1 MRSITLI
8 RTDINTEEININCTD
23 EVLIG
28 RGPLLQCNEK
38 RISRKHGLLKLTE
51 DGSLILEAMHNNPC
65 FHKNRNTSLEAPL
78 FKGQTVKLKTGD
90 QFGLLQD
97 SFWYRVLVPEPKITK
112 NILEQNA
119 LEVPADTTKGP
130 HIPVADNPSCVTVTN
145 EPSDVAA
152 HGPSPVKRKLP
163 AWMSKY
169 QEKIARNVS
178 PKKLKTER
186 NPTPNTSALKAL
198 KATHKLPPSCSV
210 LSLLPPIPLYTQLL
224 EISGHIVSPSHSG
237 LPHSSMSAMNALN
250 RSSSLL
256 VVLHVF
262 EAYKI
267 TGHTMMYALI
277 FVLMEIP
284 LELNKITNES
294 AGTSEAKKSNAK
306 KNQRVQSKAHQMSQ
320 SGDEETSMTAFDGH
334 EVKKEQDA
342 QSKVN
347 KPSDDI
353 LTEGGSNV
361 EERKDQP
368 TLHQMSDDDDDGKLS
383 SDNVVKEQTIVSANV
398 HQLSDDDDD
407 HVDKLSLENGQQ
419 NVLKEETTASAN
431 VHQLSD
437 DDTDLSDTEDKAE
450 FQTKTGESKNLSK
463 DSKDR
468 CGTNDQ
474 DDTTPASN
482 STRRAMCIY
491 GHKCFRKHPDHKK
504 KFSHPGDI
512 DYDTAYANLPECP
525 YGLGCYRK
533 HKGHWQAYKHTKVH
547 QRKPRKTHGKSS
559 EEDDYDLNDSFLN
572 DGSSDDYQPTDL
584 GSDSDSVSDEVDEPD
599 MKRMK
604 KEAKKFVKK

>member
-1 MRSITLI
+1 
-8 RTDINTEEININCTD
+8 
-23 EVLIG
+23 
-28 RGPLLQCNEK
+28 
-38 RISRKHGLLKLTE
+38 
-51 DGSLILEAMHNNPC
+51 MH
-65 FHKNRNTSLEAPL
+65 F
-78 FKGQTVKLKTGD
+78 
-90 QFGLLQD
+90 
-97 SFWYRVLVPEPKITK
+97 
-112 NILEQNA
+112 
-119 LEVPADTTKGP
+119 EVPADTTKGP
-130 HIPVADNPSCVTVTN
+130 HIPVENVADNPRCVTVTN
-145 EPSDVAA
+145 KPSDVVA
-152 HGPSPVKRKLP
+152 HGPSPAVKRKLP

-169 QEKIARNVS
+169 QAKIARNVS
-178 PKKLKTER
+178 PKKLKTEI
-186 NPTPNTSALKAL
+186 NPTPNTSALK
-198 KATHKLPPSCSV
+198 
-210 LSLLPPIPLYTQLL
+210 
-224 EISGHIVSPSHSG
+224 
-237 LPHSSMSAMNALN
+237 ALN

-262 EAYKI
+262 EPYKI
-267 TGHTMMYALI
+267 TGHTMALYSLI

-294 AGTSEAKKSNAK
+294 AGTSEAKKSNVK
-306 KNQRVQSKAHQMSQ
+306 KKQRVQSKAHQMSQ

-368 TLHQMSDDDDDGKLS
+368 TLHQMSDDDDDDGKLS
-383 SDNVVKEQTIVSANV
+383 SDNVVKEQTTVSANV

-407 HVDKLSLENGQQ
+407 DHVDKLSLGNGQQ
-419 NVLKEETTASAN
+419 NVLKKETTASAN

-491 GHKCFRKHPDHKK
+491 GHKCFSRYVVAFGGRDNRSRVGDASRYRVSSHSLVNTRCWWRQGPSNTGLAASPTTDKRLKISMAVQDHKK

-547 QRKPRKTHGKSS
+547 QRGNPGQGTRPQRGT
-559 EEDDYDLNDSFLN
+559 
-572 DGSSDDYQPTDL
+572 
-584 GSDSDSVSDEVDEPD
+584 
-599 MKRMK
+599 
-604 KEAKKFVKK
+604 